1 MTVQNQSE
9 LVQEIYNIDEFK
21 SIIQD
26 NELVVL
32 DFYSTQCPPC
42 VVVAPLY
49 THLAEKYSK
58 AKFFKINGLLPEGAI
73 VQKSIDVVW
82 WPTFVIYKNG
92 KEVWRVKIPN
102 PPQQHPTAELE
113 EELKKVY

>member
-9 LVQEIYNIDEFK
+9 LVKEIYNIDEFK

-42 VVVAPLY
+42 VVSVYFLIFFHKFEVLTKIIQVVAPLY

-58 AKFFKINGLLPEGAI
+58 AKFFKVSLYQLLQPDIN
-73 VQKSIDVVW
+73 
-82 WPTFVIYKNG
+82 T
-92 KEVWRVKIPN
+92 N
-102 PPQQHPTAELE
+102 PSR
-113 EELKKVY
+113 

>member
-9 LVQEIYNIDEFK
+9 LVKEIYNIDEFK

-42 VVVAPLY
+42 VVSVYFLIFFHKFEVLTKIIQVVAPLY
-49 THLAEKYSK
+49 AHLAEKYSK
-58 AKFFKINGLLPEGAI
+58 AKFFKVSLYQLLQPDINTNLL
-73 VQKSIDVVW
+73 
-82 WPTFVIYKNG
+82 
-92 KEVWRVKIPN
+92 R
-102 PPQQHPTAELE
+102 
-113 EELKKVY
+113 

>member
-9 LVQEIYNIDEFK
+9 LVQEIYNLDEFK

-42 VVVAPLY
+42 VVSVYFLNFF
-49 THLAEKYSK
+49 H
-58 AKFFKINGLLPEGAI
+58 KFEVLTKTSGRCSIIHTLSRKIL
-73 VQKSIDVVW
+73 
-82 WPTFVIYKNG
+82 
-92 KEVWRVKIPN
+92 
-102 PPQQHPTAELE
+102 
-113 EELKKVY
+113 